1 MPKKE
6 EDYRTL
12 SDELDTVIADLSKPD
27 VAVDETVELY
37 KKGMDLV
44 TRLEDHVKHAENTL
58 EKVRL
63 QFGEE
68 S

>member
-1 MPKKE
+1 MPKKD

-12 SDELDTVIADLSKPD
+12 SAELDMVISNLSKPD

-44 TRLEDHVKHAENTL
+44 ARLEEHVKHAENTL
-58 EKVRL
+58 EKIRL
-63 QFGEE
+63 QFSEE